1 MLTVYIFGN
10 NSFVAIVYPLIERV
24 EREYTAYSAIC

>member
-10 NSFVAIVYPLIERV
+10 NSSVAIVYPLIKSV
-24 EREYTAYSAIC
+24 AREYWGYSSIF